1 MNLFTEQ
8 KETHWL
14 REQTYGSWK
23 KGWGKGV
30 VREFGI
36 DRMFLAEM
44 PEHFQ
49 RPKKIQNYKHCFP
62 SV

>member
-1 MNLFTEQ
+1 MVPGRKDGE
-8 KETHWL
+8 
-14 REQTYGSWK
+14 
-23 KGWGKGV
+23 KGKRV

-36 DRMFLAEM
+36 DRIFLAEM

-49 RPKKIQNYKHCFP
+49 RPKKMQNYKHCFP